1 MKYLDSVEASDKS
14 TPYRPNW
21 TKLVIKPF
29 AYGVLFGVGCYIGSV
44 FVRTSVMK

>member
-1 MKYLDSVEASDKS
+1 MKYLDSVEVSDKS

-29 AYGVLFGVGCYIGSV
+29 AYGVIFGLGCYIGSV